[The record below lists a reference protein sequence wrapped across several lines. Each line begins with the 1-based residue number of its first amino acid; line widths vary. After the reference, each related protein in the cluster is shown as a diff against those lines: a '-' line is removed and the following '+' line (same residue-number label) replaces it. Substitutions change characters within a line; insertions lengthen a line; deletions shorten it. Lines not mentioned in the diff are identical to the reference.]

1 MSSWD
6 EKTQP
11 FNGLPALDAQDW
23 AQAFCSAKNPIVV
36 PGSGV
41 SGGRIDRR
49 QVVEIRASVVGNRGR
64 TDLGDWWIIV
74 GRDSLGRRFALAA
87 WCDRGG
93 WVSRA
98 GGVSVVADTY
108 ARLKAAIDNHVAQRH
123 VDRVRSLL

>member
-1 MSSWD
+1 MSAWD
-6 EKTQP
+6 EP
-11 FNGLPALDAQDW
+11 SSPYNGLPQLDSTDW
-23 AQAFCSAKNPIVV
+23 AQAFCSVRKPFVV
-36 PGSGV
+36 PSSGV

-49 QVVEIRASVVGNRGR
+49 QVVEIRASVVGSRGR
-64 TDLGDWWIIV
+64 SDAGDWWIIV